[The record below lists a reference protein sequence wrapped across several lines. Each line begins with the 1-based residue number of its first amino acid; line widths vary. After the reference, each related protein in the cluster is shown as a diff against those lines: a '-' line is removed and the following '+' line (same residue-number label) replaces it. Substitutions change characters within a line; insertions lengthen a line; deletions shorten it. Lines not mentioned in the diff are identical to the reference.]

1 MARHYRSICLLITSK
16 IDSKGEAMLKSVSAA
31 LIVIVTLVPVR
42 FTAQGFGNLQ
52 RETGRQMFRDMMDA
66 VWKNYYDPKLR
77 GIDVEALF
85 KAADDRI
92 RAATNLGD
100 VFLAI
105 AQAIDKLNDSHTFL
119 VPPRR

>member
-1 MARHYRSICLLITSK
+1 
-16 IDSKGEAMLKSVSAA
+16 MLKSVSAA

-92 RAATNLGD
+92 RAALWGD
-100 VFLAI
+100 RGIHLQFHADVRGLLQLSRGVYA
-105 AQAIDKLNDSHTFL
+105 
-119 VPPRR
+119 